1 MCWLAALAPIAH
13 VGKRS
18 GAVIRAEAVGKKF
31 WRGNK
36 YGARSVVI
44 DGIRFPSKREGD
56 RWLALKLRFV
66 LGEIYSLDRQVS
78 YQLAPSVKIDGE
90 KRARPALRF
99 TADFRYVDAKT
110 LKTIVE
116 DAKGYADTA
125 FRMRQH
131 LMKSVH
137 GIDVVLS

>member
-1 MCWLAALAPIAH
+1 MTATITAKEYQRLVPPK
-13 VGKRS
+13 KRH
-18 GAVIRAEAVGKKF
+18 
-31 WRGNK
+31 K

-44 DGIRFPSKREGD
+44 DGVRFPSKREGG
-56 RWLALKLRFV
+56 RWLALKLRQV
-66 LGEIYSLDRQVS
+66 LGEIRDLERQVS
-78 YQLAPSVKIDGE
+78 YQLAPAVRIDGE

-99 TADFRYVDAKT
+99 TVDFKYVEVGT
-110 LKTIVE
+110 GKTIVE

-137 GIDVVLS
+137 NIDVVLS